1 MAKSTTSNYKLEIED
16 SYEKVS
22 NEYLNSNFIKID
34 TEIKNSRAKNTLQAM
49 ADTDKIPIW
58 LGSENVETSRPR
70 YTTGTQLYTWLKNK
84 FDTLYDKST
93 STITGAASSIIS
105 NNLTANRA
113 VITDANGKITN
124 STITANEIASLANIG
139 TNVKSQLNAKLD
151 KANSVFD
158 NTLKS
163 SDDGFVYENGELGIS
178 TTSSGKPTI
187 SLIRG
192 TKTDGNRD
200 WSIVNDGGRL
210 RFINS
215 ISGSDTTNT
224 YIDTDNKMYLGGSRV
239 VTQSLVQNNLTST
252 SSINPLSANQGK
264 VLNEKKADT
273 TYVDT
278 ELGKKSDKTY
288 VDTELGKKSDKTY
301 VDTELGK
308 KANKSYV
315 DTELDKKVN
324 VSDFS
329 DELGELIIDGLTSPS
344 TMHALSAN
352 QGRILNDKING
363 KAQTNHASSASSYG
377 LGDTTTYGHVKTI
390 DNLTNNK
397 RNNTEYYAGEALS
410 ASQGKILDDKITAL
424 ENTKESIANV
434 DTKVATRAPTMHSSS
449 ATTYGLGSYTNY
461 GHVKVI
467 NDLTN
472 CGRHNT
478 TYYSGEALAANHGKV
493 LNDKI
498 SLKAD
503 KTFVETELIK
513 KADKTFV
520 TTELAKKADQTYV
533 DTELDKKVNVS
544 DFSDELGE
552 LIIDGLTSPSTMH
565 ALSANQGRILND
577 KINGK
582 AQTNHASTGG
592 TYGYGTE
599 TNYGHVKLI
608 NNLTNNERNNTEY
621 YAGEALSASQG
632 KVLDDKITALENTKE
647 SIDNVD
653 TKVATRAPKSH
664 ASTATTYGA
673 GTPLAYGHVK
683 TIANLTNNG
692 RNDTHAHLGE
702 ALAANQGKILDDKI
716 NTLGSINNPINSTD
730 PNLIGPRLY
739 FGNINNEGRVQ
750 IYASA
755 DGDGNH
761 YIAFAFYNPETGR
774 YYTTHLPLS

>member
-34 TEIKNSRAKNTLQAM
+34 TEIKNSRAKNTLKAM

-58 LGSENVETSRPR
+58 LGSENVETSRPQ

-192 TKTDGNRD
+192 TKTDGQRD
-200 WSIVNDGGRL
+200 WSIVNDGGTL

-215 ISGSDTTNT
+215 LNGSDTTTN

-239 VTQSLVQNNLTST
+239 VTQSLVNDNLAST
-252 SSINPLSANQGK
+252 SSINPLSANQGRI
-264 VLNEKKADT
+264 LNEKKADT

-288 VDTELGKKSDKTY
+288 VDTELGKKADKTY

-308 KANKSYV
+308 KADLTYV

-410 ASQGKILDDKITAL
+410 ASQGKVLDDKITAL

-434 DTKVATRAPTMHSSS
+434 DTKVATRAPTNHATS
-449 ATTYGLGSYTNY
+449 ATTYGRGTNTMY
-461 GHVKVI
+461 GHVKII

-472 CGRHNT
+472 GGRNDS
-478 TYYSGEALAANHGKV
+478 TYAYAGEALAANQGKV
-493 LNDKI
+493 LDDKI
-498 SLKAD
+498 ALKAD
-503 KTFVETELIK
+503 KTYVDNKVKTDVPLNAKFTDTTYTEATTVAAGLMSSSDKIKLNGVEAS
-513 KADKTFV
+513 ADKTPSDLSYFKV
-520 TTELAKKADQTYV
+520 VRSGGSAWSESTNRALKFWMDDFHQRTLELKENKADLTYV
-533 DTELDKKVNVS
+533 DAELDKKVNTT
-544 DFSDELGE
+544 DFATRFSE
-552 LIIDGLTSPSTMH
+552 LIIDDLMTASTTE
-565 ALSANQGRILND
+565 ALSANQGRILSDNVD
-577 KINGK
+577 SK
-582 AQTNHASTGG
+582 APINHASTGG

-632 KVLDDKITALENTKE
+632 KVLDDKI
-647 SIDNVD
+647 
-653 TKVATRAPKSH
+653 
-664 ASTATTYGA
+664 
-673 GTPLAYGHVK
+673 
-683 TIANLTNNG
+683 
-692 RNDTHAHLGE
+692 
-702 ALAANQGKILDDKI
+702 
-716 NTLGSINNPINSTD
+716 NTLGSANNPINSTD

-774 YYTTHLPLS
+774 YYSDYLPLTEL